1 MIKEDDHKKSYQLI
15 IYQKTSVKK
24 LHFFQII
31 SPFSFSTPN
40 QTYELLGIHCVKIGG
55 KMKMLSNPLFVLWGV
70 LSSLYS
76 NASCVWCVLCCQRW
90 YYLWLRALRLGTLYA
105 TLMVQ
110 NESTLGLPH
119 EWKKEVGNNCLYSL
133 LHTGSF
139 PDFSLLF
146 RT

>member
-1 MIKEDDHKKSYQLI
+1 MKLNLIKEDDHKKSYQLI

-76 NASCVWCVLCCQRW
+76 NASTVCGVYFVVKGGIIFGW
-90 YYLWLRALRLGTLYA
+90 
-105 TLMVQ
+105 
-110 NESTLGLPH
+110 EH
-119 EWKKEVGNNCLYSL
+119 
-133 LHTGSF
+133 
-139 PDFSLLF
+139 
-146 RT
+146 

>member
-70 LSSLYS
+70 LSWLYS
-76 NASCVWCVLCCQRW
+76 MCVVCTLLSKVVLS
-90 YYLWLRALRLGTLYA
+90 L
-105 TLMVQ
+105 V
-110 NESTLGLPH
+110 ESIKVLIHSGQFFFGERTQL
-119 EWKKEVGNNCLYSL
+119 
-133 LHTGSF
+133 GSF
-139 PDFSLLF
+139 GCIIQKRYYCL
-146 RT
+146 RVWIK

>member
-90 YYLWLRALRLGTLYA
+90 YYLWLRALRYLFT
-105 TLMVQ
+105 
-110 NESTLGLPH
+110 
-119 EWKKEVGNNCLYSL
+119 VGSSL
-133 LHTGSF
+133 LDNAPNQIVGCVIQKRYYC
-139 PDFSLLF
+139 L
-146 RT
+146 RVWIK